1 MTPSFITVTSSR
13 GWPLQECLKV
23 FLFHHSLAN
32 FVNSAVIHS
41 IDSCSFFSSN
51 VHTISNCHFFTHP
64 PHHHSKSIIIHYPPH
79 PVLTP
84 HIHLICS
91 SYLLLL
97 FIIVHH
103 SKSMSHVN
111 HYPPHPFLTPH
122 IHLMCSSYLLR
133 LFMIAVH
140 HSKSMTHAYDKSFEG
155 KTFISFFT
163 SKPMVLSLK
172 FW

>member
-1 MTPSFITVTSSR
+1 MAIAGVSQSFPVPSLPGKLCQFCCHTLNRFMFILFIKCSYHLQL
-13 GWPLQECLKV
+13 PL
-23 FLFHHSLAN
+23 
-32 FVNSAVIHS
+32 
-41 IDSCSFFSSN
+41 
-51 VHTISNCHFFTHP
+51 FTHP

-140 HSKSMTHAYDKSFEG
+140 HSKSMTHAYDKRVLRVKHLYPSLLL
-155 KTFISFFT
+155 SQWFF
-163 SKPMVLSLK
+163 P
-172 FW
+172 